1 MSLANAKLRAQQ
13 MIADGEDFKFWMYLD
28 TVSKVTIGYGLMM
41 PNAAAALAVDL
52 LHKDKRRASGAE
64 KEAEWRRVRALS
76 ADGAKLNFVA
86 EHYLKG
92 AQLFITGDEAQR
104 LMLLKL
110 DEFLGNLRK
119 IYPGFDTFPE
129 DAQVAL
135 MDMIYNLGWKVKT
148 VFVSFTRSINDPK
161 GPDWKKAADQSR
173 RPQLS
178 LERNRDVRNL
188 FLAADRIQV
197 AERKA
202 RRTITAP
209 P

>member
-13 MIADGEDFKFWMYLD
+13 MIADSEDFKFWMYLD

-41 PNAAAALAVDL
+41 PNSAAALAVDL
-52 LHKDKRRASGAE
+52 LHKDKRRASDAE
-64 KEAEWRRVRALS
+64 KEAEWRRLRALS

-86 EHYLKG
+86 EHYLKA
-92 AQLFITGDEAQR
+92 AQLFITRDEAER

-110 DEFLGNLRK
+110 VGFIGDLRK

-148 VFVSFTRSINDPK
+148 VFVNFTRSINHPK

-178 LERNRDVRNL
+178 QKRNRDIRDL
-188 FLAADRIQV
+188 FLAADRIQA

-202 RRTITAP
+202 RSIITALP
-209 P
+209 